1 MTLQSLRLLTG
12 FICNVMLIYLLL
24 LCQLR
29 LGLVIDYY
37 RVKREA
43 EEIERDSSAELT
55 LLNTVTHCHTLSL
68 CLTHTP
74 CALIDCHVPVLISG
88 QQCPSCPV
96 TECDSYKPE
105 EQR

>member
-55 LLNTVTHCHTLSL
+55 LLNTVTHCHT
-68 CLTHTP
+68 P